1 MFGHK
6 MVVWIN
12 IFYIKQL
19 TQLATN
25 NYKRIFTNKIVC
37 IGKYIIYL
45 PIFVHA
51 TFLSLTKVSFVFNVS
66 SSHSTT
72 NLLIRHFA
80 QEQFL
85 ISKYSPI
92 LHA

>member
-6 MVVWIN
+6 MVVLIN
-12 IFYIKQL
+12 ILYKRQL
-19 TQLATN
+19 TQLTTN
-25 NYKRIFTNKIVC
+25 NNKRIITNKIVC
-37 IGKYIIYL
+37 IGKYIRYIH
-45 PIFVHA
+45 ISVHA

-66 SSHSTT
+66 SPHSTI

-85 ISKYSPI
+85 ISKSSPI

>member
-1 MFGHK
+1 
-6 MVVWIN
+6 MVVLIN
-12 IFYIKQL
+12 ILYRKQL
-19 TQLATN
+19 TRLATN
-25 NYKRIFTNKIVC
+25 NNKRIITNKIVS
-37 IGKYIIYL
+37 IAKYITYIHN
-45 PIFVHA
+45 FVHA

-72 NLLIRHFA
+72 NSLIRHFA